1 MVRVKGLEP
10 PRIAAPDPKSGVST
24 NSTTLAQNSLRYDT
38 CQTLSSG
45 FESIAFIAFYVTGR
59 YSEKKIRSSNHVK
72 NCSISA
78 ESETGKGDVGA
89 V

>member
-24 NSTTLAQNSLRYDT
+24 NSTTLALNSLRYDT

-45 FESIAFIAFYVTGR
+45 FESRALIAFYDTGR
-59 YSEKKIRSSNHVK
+59 YSEKKNWEIKSCKKLLHQCGVCNGQR
-72 NCSISA
+72 
-78 ESETGKGDVGA
+78 
-89 V
+89 

>member
-24 NSTTLAQNSLRYDT
+24 NSTTLALNSLHYDT

-45 FESIAFIAFYVTGR
+45 FESRALIAFYDTER
-59 YSEKKIRSSNHVK
+59 YSEKKN
-72 NCSISA
+72 
-78 ESETGKGDVGA
+78 
-89 V
+89 